1 MADDVLSVTEREIKS
16 KSYLKRLRKEG
27 EIPAVYYMH
36 GQKPVSISLDGHAF
50 KMMLSNNVNLFH
62 LNFGKGKNK
71 QSIIKEIQFDPLTDE
86 VIHVD
91 LMGVKASEKIVI
103 KVPINLVGTA
113 KGVKDQG
120 GILEHLIRELEV
132 ECLPKD
138 MVTGIDVDISHLGM
152 NDHFLAKDVPVGN
165 MTLITDED
173 TVIARVF
180 PPKVQAEEAEV
191 EEGEE
196 IAAEPELVT
205 AKEEEEDKEE

>member
-50 KMMLSNNVNLFH
+50 KMMLSNNANLFH

-71 QSIIKEIQFDPLTDE
+71 QSIIK

-180 PPKVQAEEAEV
+180 PPKVQAEE
-191 EEGEE
+191 EE
-196 IAAEPELVT
+196 I
-205 AKEEEEDKEE
+205 EEEDKEE